1 MFSLHVSR
9 VRDSCNS
16 LFVALS
22 FWGYNTD
29 VLPFHIGG
37 ATLDV
42 IPFLKSLSEA
52 SGVSGYEDEVR
63 RLVSETFG
71 SLADELRTDAMGNLI
86 ALKRGED
93 EVEPRRRIMLAGH
106 MDEIGLIVTRL
117 EKGFLRF
124 TQVGGFDVRTLMGQ
138 EVVVHGRRNL
148 PGVIGCRPPHVL
160 SEEER
165 KKPLPMDK
173 LFIDVGLTQEE
184 LEKVVRVGDV
194 VTISRP
200 FTELQNDLVSGKAF
214 DDRAAV
220 AVIAVCLD
228 ELQTLRH
235 RWDVFAVAT
244 VQEEVGLRGA
254 ITSAYGIAPDVG
266 IAIDVGFARQP
277 GVSDEHA
284 IEIGKGPAIACGPN
298 IHPALFAELKRVAQ
312 ELEIPVQVEVAPRG
326 TGTDANAIQITRE
339 GIPTALLSIPER
351 SMHTPIETLSV
362 KDIVRTGRL
371 LAHFIAGLDHDFVER
386 LAWQPVKGGEA

>member
-1 MFSLHVSR
+1 M
-9 VRDSCNS
+9 
-16 LFVALS
+16 
-22 FWGYNTD
+22 
-29 VLPFHIGG
+29 
-37 ATLDV
+37 DV

-52 SGVSGYEDEVR
+52 VGVSGYEDEVR
-63 RLVSETFG
+63 QLVSETFG
-71 SLADELRTDAMGNLI
+71 ALADELRTDAMGNLI
-86 ALKRGED
+86 ALKRGEG
-93 EVEPRRRIMLAGH
+93 EMEPRRRIMLAGH

-117 EKGFLRF
+117 EEGFLRF
-124 TQVGGFDVRTLMGQ
+124 TQIGGFDVRTLMGQ
-138 EVVVHGRRNL
+138 EVVVHGRREL

-160 SEEER
+160 SAEER
-165 KKPLPMDK
+165 KKPVPMDK
-173 LFIDVGLTQEE
+173 LFIDVGLMPKE
-184 LEKVVRVGDV
+184 LEEAVRVGDV

-200 FTELQNDLVSGKAF
+200 FTELQNGLVSGKAF

-228 ELQTLRH
+228 TLQTLRH
-235 RWDVFAVAT
+235 NWDVFAVAT

-277 GVSDEHA
+277 GVTDEHA
-284 IEIGKGPAIACGPN
+284 IEIDKGPALAWGPN
-298 IHPALFAELKRVAQ
+298 IHPVLFAEIKRVAQ
-312 ELEIPVQVEVAPRG
+312 ELEIPMQVEVAPRG

-351 SMHTPIETLSV
+351 NMHTPIETLSV

-371 LAHFIAGLDHDFVER
+371 LAHFIAGLDQDFMER
-386 LAWQPVKGGEA
+386 LAWQSKKGGEA